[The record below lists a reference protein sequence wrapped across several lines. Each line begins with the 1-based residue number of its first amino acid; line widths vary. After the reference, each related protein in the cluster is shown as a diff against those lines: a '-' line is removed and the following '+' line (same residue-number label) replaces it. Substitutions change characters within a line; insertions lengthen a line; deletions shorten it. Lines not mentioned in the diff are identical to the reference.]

1 MVCKHDVVEM
11 DIACSDGYCPLCLST
26 KCEVLRNLLECV
38 KGFIGTNVSA
48 SSEARLISRI
58 DQFLKEN

>member
-1 MVCKHDVVEM
+1 MACNHSIIEKDEA
-11 DIACSDGYCPLCLST
+11 IADGYCPLCQST
-26 KCEVLRNLLECV
+26 RCEVLRNLLECV

-58 DQFLKEN
+58 DQILKEN

>member
-1 MVCKHDVVEM
+1 MVCNHEVWEM
-11 DIACSDGYCPLCLST
+11 DTAIADGYCPLCLST

-58 DQFLKEN
+58 DQILKEN